1 VSRQKLDLRQ
11 TATILWRHKLVVGGL
26 VVLGMAGTSAYA
38 VVQPEVYTST
48 VLVTVAPAAVG
59 NLSTQAV
66 NVTTIPVLASVLRT
80 ADLGISLKTLRHRVT
95 AVPSSIQ
102 TISISARGSTAEQA
116 ERTANAVAESYVA
129 YVGSDLNPGGSQPAK
144 LLRRSTTSFATLRRT
159 LVLEAAGYGAL
170 GGAVVALIAALAI
183 WGDDKRLR
191 DRDAIA
197 NSIGVP
203 VLASLTVRRPR
214 DVAGW
219 TRLID
224 SYEPGAADTWQ
235 LESALSHVYRRV
247 SGAADGTAST
257 VAVLSL
263 SGDRE
268 ALAIGPQ
275 LATFAAAR
283 GIPTALLVS
292 PPDDVPATAHL
303 RAACSADAARGRTGL
318 QLIASPDDRRREPP
332 SHGLTVI
339 VGVVDARTPDVRQT
353 ARGHLTLLA
362 VSAAAVSA
370 EQLSRIL
377 ASAAGAGRAI
387 SGVLVANPIPGD
399 ETTGRVPQISRLAR
413 TGIPTRMV
421 G

>member
-38 VVQPEVYTST
+38 VVQPVVYTST

-102 TISISARGSTAEQA
+102 TISISARGTTAEQA

-129 YVGSDLNPGGSQPAK
+129 YVGSNQNPGGSQPAK
-144 LLRRSTTSFATLRRT
+144 LLRRSTTSFAALRRT

-170 GGAVVALIAALAI
+170 GGALVALIAALAI
-183 WGDDKRLR
+183 WGDDRRLR

-203 VLASLTVRRPR
+203 VLASLHAGHPR

-235 LESALSHVYRRV
+235 LQGALSHVYRRV
-247 SGAADGTAST
+247 SGADRAAST

-263 SGDRE
+263 SGDRD
-268 ALAIGPQ
+268 ALALGPQ

-292 PPDDVPATAHL
+292 PPDDVQATAQL
-303 RAACSADAARGRTGL
+303 RAACGAATAQGRTGL
-318 QLIASPDDRRREPP
+318 QLIASPDDRRRELA
-332 SHGLTVI
+332 SQGLTVI
-339 VGVVDARTPDVRQT
+339 VGVVDPRTPDVRQT
-353 ARGHLTLLA
+353 ARGDLTLLA
-362 VSAAAVSA
+362 VSAATVSA
-370 EQLSRIL
+370 EQLSRVL
-377 ASAAGAGRAI
+377 ASAAGAGRAV
-387 SGVLVANPIPGD
+387 SGVLVANPSPSD
-399 ETTGRVPQISRLAR
+399 ETTGRVPRISRLAR
-413 TGIPTRMV
+413 TGMPTRMA